1 MVFVTAGEGGGPAR
15 APPPWWHGFRASSV
29 RSRSG
34 SSRSFQVRGLA
45 AQAAGR
51 GGHGRCADPATTIVI
66 PNDKLLEVLDQSTS
80 MIDAFRIADDVLRQ
94 GVQGICDLITV
105 PGLINLDFADVRT
118 IMTDAGTAL
127 MGIGYSTSD
136 DRARRRRSVPRS
148 PLIDT
153 EIVGAKGILLSIAA
167 ARICRCSRSTR
178 RRRSSAR
185 PPPTRRTS
193 SSARRSTSGCRGR
206 CGSPSSRRGSAG
218 TPQHADVHHE
228 PGARGTPRASDLPR
242 QLTDANQAVRAVSRS
257 ARARAARPASPPGCA
272 RPRGAASSHSMRGAI
287 AAGHPLTAEAGAR
300 VLADGGGAV
309 DACIAA
315 AFVSWV
321 VESPVTGPGG
331 GGFMLVHRARDRT
344 SRLVDFFV
352 TIPGLGLRQPPP
364 RKWRTSTSPTPS
376 PRRSSGSAPPRA
388 RSPGA
393 GRARVRAPRLRDA
406 AVARLL
412 APAIDHAR
420 RGVELTRPQAHLHAV
435 VDLIAPQR

>member
-1 MVFVTAGEGGGPAR
+1 MRG
-15 APPPWWHGFRASSV
+15 
-29 RSRSG
+29 SR
-34 SSRSFQVRGLA
+34 
-45 AQAAGR
+45 
-51 GGHGRCADPATTIVI
+51 DTTIVI

-136 DRARRRRSVPRS
+136 DRARRRRSVRP
-148 PLIDT
+148 
-153 EIVGAKGILLSIAA
+153 IAPDRHRDRRRQGHPA
-167 ARICRCSRSTR
+167 LDR
-178 RRRSSAR
+178 RRRGSVAARGQRGGGDR
-185 PPPTRRTS
+185 PPGLHRRDEHHL
-193 SSARRSTSGCRGR
+193 RRDD
-206 CGSPSSRRGSAG
+206 RRAAAGADVGHRRRDGDRRG

-242 QLTDANQAVRAVSRS
+242 QLTDANQAVRAVPALPVRERRDPLLLQGAPVHVAQQ
-257 ARARAARPASPPGCA
+257 ARIL
-272 RPRGAASSHSMRGAI
+272 MRGAI

-300 VLADGGGAV
+300 VLADGGSAV

-393 GRARVRAPRLRDA
+393 GRARYVHRVYGTRPWPGAPGAGDRPRQEGRGA
-406 AVARLL
+406 HASAG
-412 APAIDHAR
+412 APACR
-420 RGVELTRPQAHLHAV
+420 RGSHP
-435 VDLIAPQR
+435 APQR